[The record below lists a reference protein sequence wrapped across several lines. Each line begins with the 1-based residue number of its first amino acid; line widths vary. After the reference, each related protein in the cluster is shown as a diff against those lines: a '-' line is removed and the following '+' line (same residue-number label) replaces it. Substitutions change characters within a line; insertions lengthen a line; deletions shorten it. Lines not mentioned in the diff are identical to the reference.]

1 MSDTS
6 KKNVQAR
13 FSPHGEMGQ
22 KYLVS
27 GKRVSRRLWALEP
40 GGEMKHP
47 TKRYYETVGFVISG
61 SAKLEIEGQML
72 SLKSGDSWL
81 VLPEPSINTPFSN
94 LSGLLRRPRRQ
105 PRFMAAM
112 SPSDTNYSVAEPH
125 EPRT

>member
-1 MSDTS
+1 
-6 KKNVQAR
+6 
-13 FSPHGEMGQ
+13 
-22 KYLVS
+22 
-27 GKRVSRRLWALEP
+27 
-40 GGEMKHP
+40 MKHP

-125 EPRT
+125 EPRTQELLRTSVRKECAMQPVKAICALCEAIISRG